1 MLVPGAEADKTT
13 SEALVHD
20 WEAAANLLYDATAKV
35 CLAPP
40 KFGLT
45 VMVGLTAETLWEVF
59 CLVMVL
65 LTFMTGLAAMAPVK
79 RHCWTF
85 PWLFCESIFFVSFNK
100 INNNLCVILTLNT
113 IILLMTIHYSK
124 ICH

>member
-20 WEAAANLLYDATAKV
+20 WEAAANLFYDVTAKT

-40 KFGLT
+40 KFCLT
-45 VMVGLTAETLWEVF
+45 VMVGLTALTCLALF
-59 CLVMVL
+59 CLDMVL
-65 LTFMTGLAAMAPVK
+65 LTFMTPGLAMVALK
-79 RHCWTF
+79 RDCWV
-85 PWLFCESIFFVSFNK
+85 FCESIFSFPFNK

>member
-20 WEAAANLLYDATAKV
+20 WEAAANLFYDVTAKV

-40 KFGLT
+40 RLCLT
-45 VMVGLTAETLWEVF
+45 VIVGVTAETLWAVF
-59 CLVMVL
+59 CLDMVL
-65 LTFMTGLAAMAPVK
+65 LTFMTGLAMAPVK
-79 RHCWTF
+79 RHCWTL
-85 PWLFCESIFFVSFNK
+85 PWLFCESIFSFLFNK
-100 INNNLCVILTLNT
+100 INNKLCVILTLNT